1 MRGGRRGGR
10 APGGRGPAQRAAAG
24 ARPGRSRCLGVELLN
39 SGGGGCPGRPGRC
52 RAPEGS
58 GGPGPAVA
66 APQLPRAEARPC
78 PGPDQELKSV
88 PVLLSPQGGVPQGVG
103 TQGTAGAGIRV
114 VISSSR

>member
-1 MRGGRRGGR
+1 MDALREAVAPLSGRRRERGR
-10 APGGRGPAQRAAAG
+10 AGRGV
-24 ARPGRSRCLGVELLN
+24 GVELLN

-88 PVLLSPQGGVPQGVG
+88 PVLPSPQGAVPQGVG

-114 VISSSR
+114 VISSFP